1 MILTQAEA
9 RYLIAIYRIAETG
22 SALVSTTSIAKF
34 LKTSSASVTDMIQ
47 KLSLNKI
54 VIYHKYQG
62 VELSEL
68 GRSLAIKII
77 RKHLLWEVFLA
88 DILKLEWHV
97 IHQIAEQLEHIQSDI
112 LIERLDRFLG
122 YPSCSPHGVMIPN
135 GEGKVRASDRILLT
149 DMKIGHSGVVS
160 AIKDDSLKM
169 FQYIHKKD
177 IHFGAKIMVVDK
189 FDFDSSI
196 DIVIN
201 NKAPINVSRQVA
213 DKIMVSLLSCSQ
225 QPCGL

>member
-1 MILTQAEA
+1 MILTQSEA
-9 RYLIAIYRIAETG
+9 RYLIAIYRLAEAG
-22 SALVSTTSIAKF
+22 NALVSMTSIAKF
-34 LKTSSASVTDMIQ
+34 LKTSSASVTDMVQ

-54 VIYHKYQG
+54 VVYHKYQG

-112 LIERLDRFLG
+112 LIESLDRFLG
-122 YPSCSPHGVMIPN
+122 YPPCSPHGVMIPD
-135 GEGKVRASDRILLT
+135 GKGKVRPCDRVLLT
-149 DMKIGHSGVVS
+149 DMKIGHSGIVS
-160 AIKDDSLKM
+160 AIKDDSPKM
-169 FQYIHKKD
+169 LQYIHKKD
-177 IHFGAKIMVVDK
+177 IHFGAKVMVVDR
-189 FDFDSSI
+189 FDFDGSM

-201 NKAPINVSRQVA
+201 NKAPINVSCQVS
-213 DKIMVSLLSCSQ
+213 DKIMVSLLSCPQ
-225 QPCGL
+225 QPCNL